1 MFFVERRYETSK
13 RNCSRVANS
22 SRPRPCHRMKA
33 LLVNHDLV
41 TPRNPS
47 HSFFL
52 FLLKW
57 IGKKINRLWLSLLF
71 FVQLLGVFR
80 FFFQGDTIRNTR
92 NSTAY
97 LVFIAVLQFGECC
110 SSMQAKKLMQIC
122 SLVSLHQAGG
132 LLQAFVLLFCAL
144 MMIKW
149 VSLQRISLTR

>member
-57 IGKKINRLWLSLLF
+57 IGKKNKSTLTFTTILCPTSWCL
-71 FVQLLGVFR
+71 QI

-144 MMIKW
+144 MMIK
-149 VSLQRISLTR
+149 